1 MKSNVELLLT
11 RGRYL
16 QKAALK
22 FANLFKILVC
32 CLTELSMLSSTCYFM
47 LRYFLIVDKKVVCPF
62 SRLRKPYN

>member
-32 CLTELSMLSSTCYFM
+32 CLTGLSMLSSTCYFM
-47 LRYFLIVDKKVVCPF
+47 LFLN
-62 SRLRKPYN
+62 SG